1 MANITLL
8 PSAKVPLIYEGEN
21 TMTTE
26 WYRFFWN
33 IYGFTGT
40 GVIPVDKG
48 GTGLDT
54 IGEHQLII
62 GNANNVFE
70 PALLSSA
77 SILITYVPGY
87 VNLELGISGVTAG
100 AYGSASTVG
109 QFTVNQYGILTAA
122 SNVSIGIDASQIISG
137 TIASARI
144 SGSYTG
150 ITGVGTLTVGTW
162 NASTID
168 VAYGGT
174 GQTTYTNGQLLI
186 GNTTGNTLTKATLTA
201 GANITITNGP
211 GSITIAATS
220 TGGTVTSV
228 SGTAPISVATG
239 TTTPV
244 ISISQANTTTNGY
257 LSSTDWN
264 TFNNKGSGSVTSVAA
279 TAGTGI
285 SVTGSPITTSGTL
298 NITNTAPDQTV
309 VLTAGTGISTSG
321 TYPNFTITNTSPSS
335 GGTVTSVAA
344 TVPSIFSITGSP
356 ITTSG
361 TLAMTYSGTA
371 LPVANGGT
379 GLTSTPSNGQLDIG
393 NGTGFTRSTLTAGA
407 GITVTNGAGTIT
419 IAAIGG
425 NSITSYTYTATQG
438 QTVFT
443 GLTYALGN
451 NGLSVFVNGS
461 KQITSVNYVETNTT
475 TVTFTTGLNVGDLVE
490 MEVIAAVAGLSGV
503 TGVTGTA
510 PIVSTGGSTPAIS
523 IPVATTSVNG
533 YLSSTDWT
541 TFNNKQAALVSGTNI
556 KTVGGTSLLGSGD
569 VNTIGNSTNAV
580 NVGITDDT
588 TTNSDY
594 YVTFVTASSGN
605 TPVKTSA
612 SKLKYNP
619 STGALTASIIYIAP

>member
-8 PSAKVPLIYEGEN
+8 PSAKVPLVYEGEN

-201 GANITITNGP
+201 GSGVTITNGA
-211 GSITIAATS
+211 GTITISATS
-220 TGGTVTSV
+220 SGGTVTSV
-228 SGTAPISVATG
+228 AATG
-239 TTTPV
+239 
-244 ISISQANTTTNGY
+244 
-257 LSSTDWN
+257 
-264 TFNNKGSGSVTSVAA
+264 
-279 TAGTGI
+279 GTGI

-335 GGTVTSVAA
+335 GGTVTSV
-344 TVPSIFSITGSP
+344 TGTSP
-356 ITTSG
+356 VVS
-361 TLAMTYSGTA
+361 S
-371 LPVANGGT
+371 
-379 GLTSTPSNGQLDIG
+379 
-393 NGTGFTRSTLTAGA
+393 
-407 GITVTNGAGTIT
+407 
-419 IAAIGG
+419 GG
-425 NSITSYTYTATQG
+425 N
-438 QTVFT
+438 
-443 GLTYALGN
+443 
-451 NGLSVFVNGS
+451 
-461 KQITSVNYVETNTT
+461 
-475 TVTFTTGLNVGDLVE
+475 
-490 MEVIAAVAGLSGV
+490 
-503 TGVTGTA
+503 
-510 PIVSTGGSTPAIS
+510 TPAIS
-523 IPVATTSVNG
+523 MPAATTSVSG
-533 YLSSTDWT
+533 YLTSTDWT
-541 TFNNKQAALVSGTNI
+541 TFNNKQTALVSGTNI

-594 YVTFVTASSGN
+594 YVTFVAASSGN
-605 TPVKTSA
+605 TPIKTSA
-612 SKLKYNP
+612 SKLKYHP

>member
-8 PSAKVPLIYEGEN
+8 PSAKVPLVYEGEN

-40 GVIPVDKG
+40 GVVPVNRG

-70 PALLSSA
+70 PA
-77 SILITYVPGY
+77 ILTGSGITISYAPGI
-87 VNLELGISGVTAG
+87 VNLALGTSGVTPGTYG
-100 AYGSASTVG
+100 AASTVG
-109 QFTVNQYGILTAA
+109 QFTVNSNGILTFAQ
-122 SNVSIGIDASQIISG
+122 NVSIGIDANQIISG
-137 TIASARI
+137 TLPVIR
-144 SGSYTG
+144 
-150 ITGVGTLTVGTW
+150 
-162 NASTID
+162 
-168 VAYGGT
+168 GGT
-174 GQTTYTNGQLLI
+174 GQSTYTNGQLLI

-201 GANITITNGP
+201 GTGITITNGP
-211 GSITIAATS
+211 GSITIT
-220 TGGTVTSV
+220 
-228 SGTAPISVATG
+228 
-239 TTTPV
+239 
-244 ISISQANTTTNGY
+244 
-257 LSSTDWN
+257 
-264 TFNNKGSGSVTSVAA
+264 
-279 TAGTGI
+279 
-285 SVTGSPITTSGTL
+285 
-298 NITNTAPDQTV
+298 
-309 VLTAGTGISTSG
+309 
-321 TYPNFTITNTSPSS
+321 
-335 GGTVTSVAA
+335 
-344 TVPSIFSITGSP
+344 
-356 ITTSG
+356 
-361 TLAMTYSGTA
+361 
-371 LPVANGGT
+371 
-379 GLTSTPSNGQLDIG
+379 
-393 NGTGFTRSTLTAGA
+393 
-407 GITVTNGAGTIT
+407 
-419 IAAIGG
+419 AIGG
-425 NSITSYTYTATQG
+425 STITSYTYTATQS
-438 QTVFT
+438 QTIFT
-443 GLTYALGN
+443 GLSYTPGN

-461 KQITSVNYVETNTT
+461 KQITSVNYIETNTT
-475 TVTFTTGLNVGDLVE
+475 TVTFVTGLNVGDLVE
-490 MEVIAAVAGLSGV
+490 MSVIAAVTGLGGV

-510 PIVSTGGSTPAIS
+510 PIVSTGGATPAIS

-569 VNTIGNSTNAV
+569 VNTIGNATNAV